1 MIKTLYTQTHTLLLV
16 ILSVFAFNTNA
27 QVQLC
32 LGQDA
37 TVCPGQSVVITNC
50 NAGGGNP
57 VAGLYLNAPSQ
68 VNLSDDSWS
77 GSVNI
82 GFPFSFYGNNYS
94 QCVIGSNG
102 LISFNLANANGYC
115 PWSLGGVGT
124 LPNPGFAAARNTIML
139 TYQDINPSLG
149 GQIQY
154 QTIGTAPN
162 RRFVVLYKNIFM
174 FSCTS
179 QCNYMAI
186 ILYETTNVFELHIG
200 NKPLCNGWNGG
211 LAIQGS
217 ENNPGNLAHI
227 TPGRNN
233 SQWSANQD
241 GRRFTPTAP
250 NNTATYTMGQ
260 IPYLIVTSPG
270 TNFLW
275 ANTLG
280 QTFPYNN
287 GVLNVP
293 VVPPGTT
300 GYFLSASACNTNI
313 GSITQDTTWLTSANG
328 IVTATA
334 LPDVC
339 TQGIGSV
346 TATPGPNS
354 PAPYTFNW
362 TPINA
367 NTQTVGNLLAG
378 NYTVNMIDGNGCT
391 ATATVAVGDT
401 PAAYNSTST
410 LVSCVGGNDGTA
422 TANMVPSSGNITYL
436 WNNGQTTQTAVGLT
450 AGTYTCQ
457 VSSSSGCSGSTTVV
471 VTEIPPMIL
480 SIQNQIDASCNSV
493 NNGSATIGVQQGT
506 GPFFFDWDNS
516 ISTIN
521 TANDLGAGLTSITV
535 TDANGCIDTISVFI
549 NEPSPLSIAVITPDT
564 MICPE
569 ASINLSAV
577 GTGGSSPYIY
587 TWTENGTYHNVGSS
601 ITVDPANTNTTYCLT
616 LSEQCGSPTTQ
627 ACLVVT
633 FPTPIQ
639 PNVVPDIPIACMPG
653 TFTFMNTSVN
663 GNEIAS
669 TQYDFS
675 NGDSFTVPDLQDVTN
690 SFPMPGLYSVTMTT
704 TSIYGCVYT
713 GAVSNIVEVTPLPTA
728 DFMLSKNPATW
739 FETEIQ
745 VNDNSLG
752 NITTWEWE
760 SVGSTS
766 IIANGPNAIITYPE
780 GVVGEYDIML
790 TVTTAQGCSDS
801 IILEL
806 EIIPDI
812 VFYAP
817 NTFTPDDDEHNQTW
831 KLYVEGI
838 DQQSFELM
846 IYNRW
851 GEVVWET
858 HDTKGEWD
866 GTYGGKAILPGV
878 YNWVAMYKL
887 RDTDGKKTLNGFVQV
902 LR

>member
-1 MIKTLYTQTHTLLLV
+1 MIIKLHRLKTLLFILVLSLFHQTFGQL
-16 ILSVFAFNTNA
+16 
-27 QVQLC
+27 QLC

-37 TVCPGQSVVITNC
+37 TVCPGQAVTITNC
-50 NAGGGNP
+50 NAGGGVQ

-77 GSVNI
+77 GVVNI

-102 LISFNLANANGYC
+102 LVSFNLANANGYC
-115 PWSLGGVGT
+115 PWALGGIGP
-124 LPNPGFAAARNTIML
+124 LPNAGFAAARNSIML

-186 ILYETTNVFELHIG
+186 VMYETTNVFELHIG
-200 NKPLCNGWNGG
+200 NKPQCNGWNGG

-233 SQWSANQD
+233 SQWGANQD

-250 NNTATYTMGQ
+250 NNTASYTMGQ
-260 IPYLIVTSPG
+260 IPYITVTSPG

-313 GSITQDTTWLTSANG
+313 GSITQDTTFLTSANG
-328 IVTATA
+328 VVTATA

-339 TQGIGSV
+339 SQGIGSV

-354 PAPYTFNW
+354 PAPYTFIW

-367 NTQTVGNLLAG
+367 NTQTVGNLIAG
-378 NYTVNMIDGNGCT
+378 NYTVNMVDGNGCT
-391 ATATVAVGDT
+391 ATATIAVGDT
-401 PAAYNSTST
+401 PAAYNSSST
-410 LVSCVGGNDGTA
+410 LVSCAGGNDGTA
-422 TANMVPSSGNITYL
+422 TANMVPASGNITYL

-450 AGTYTCQ
+450 TGTYTCQ
-457 VSSSSGCSGSTTVV
+457 VSSSSGCSGTTTVV
-471 VTEIPPMIL
+471 VTAIPGMIL
-480 SIQNQIDASCNSV
+480 SILNQVDASCNSI

-521 TANDLGAGLTSITV
+521 TANDLGAGIHIITV
-535 TDANGCIDTISVFI
+535 TDANGCTATISLTI
-549 NEPSPLSIAVITPDT
+549 NEPAPLTIAVISPDT
-564 MICPE
+564 VICPE
-569 ASINLSAV
+569 ASINLSAI

-587 TWTENGTYHNVGSS
+587 TWTENGTYNNVGSS
-601 ITVDPANTNTTYCLT
+601 ITIDPANTNTTYCLT

-627 ACLVVT
+627 ACVIVN
-633 FPTPIQ
+633 FPTPIV

-690 SFPMPGLYSVTMTT
+690 TFPMPGLYSVTMTT

-713 GAVSNIVEVTPLPTA
+713 GSVNNIVEVTPLPTA
-728 DFMLSKNPATW
+728 DFTLSKNPATW

-745 VNDNSLG
+745 VNDNSTG
-752 NITTWEWE
+752 NIVDWQWE

-766 IIANGPNAIITYPE
+766 IISNGPNAIINYQE
-780 GVVGEYDIML
+780 GVVGEYEIIL

-801 IILEL
+801 IMLEL
-806 EIIPDI
+806 QIIPDI

-838 DQQSFELM
+838 DQQSFELKV
-846 IYNRW
+846 YNRW

-866 GTYGGKAILPGV
+866 GTYGGKAIQPGL

-887 RDTDGKKTLNGFVQV
+887 RDTDGKKILNGFVQV